1 MKKRRFSRLAI
12 SAAVF
17 ALVMTLFAT
26 WLTRFSRESDRLQ
39 RQTLEDALHRNLLL
53 CYSLEGRYP
62 DTLAELLEKY
72 PLTYDRE
79 RFVIDY
85 RLHGGNLL
93 PEITILE
100 IPR

>member
-1 MKKRRFSRLAI
+1 MKKRRFSRIAV

-17 ALVMTLFAT
+17 LLVMALFGG
-26 WLTRFSRESDRLQ
+26 WLSRFSRESSRLQ
-39 RQTLEDALHRNLLL
+39 RQTLEDALNRNLLL

-62 DTLAELLEKY
+62 DTLEDLLLKY